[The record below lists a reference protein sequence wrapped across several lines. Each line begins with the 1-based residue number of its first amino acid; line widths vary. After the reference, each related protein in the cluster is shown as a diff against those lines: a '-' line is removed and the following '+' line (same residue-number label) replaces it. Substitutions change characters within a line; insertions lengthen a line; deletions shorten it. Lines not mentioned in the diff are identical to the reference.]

1 MDYDHGEIDK
11 QKIFKIKYN
20 INLLAQIDMHIVES
34 EDSIKQMNSGV
45 SLMSLAGESDELC
58 IFETDSLN

>member
-20 INLLAQIDMHIVES
+20 INLLAQIDMHIDES
-34 EDSIKQMNSGV
+34 EDCIKQMNSGV
-45 SLMSLAGESDELC
+45 SLMRLAGESDEL
-58 IFETDSLN
+58 